1 MTQLKETKGRADEID
16 AFVGKRLKTRRIMLG
31 LSQHDL
37 GEAVNVSIQQ
47 IQKYEKATNRI
58 SSGKLWA
65 LAKLLMVPVEFF
77 FKDIESSENANLAD
91 EKERFEIDNF
101 NVSEKEL
108 LSLIR
113 SYAEIKDNNVR
124 KKVVDLVKTLSDATP
139 SNTPAIISQDIL

>member
-124 KKVVDLVKTLSDATP
+124 KKVVDLVKTLSSTSA
-139 SNTPAIISQDIL
+139 SNTNAMISQEIL